1 MKENKF
7 SSDDLQK
14 YEGHYNE
21 EAYWDKL
28 KRIARKVGVKMV
40 YYSLVL
46 YETLIDKNTPAK
58 YRAVIAGALG
68 YLILPSDLI
77 PDFLPAVGF
86 ADDWAAL
93 LAAIVYVARAVTPEI
108 KARAKTRLEKWFGP
122 VADTELGD
130 MK

>member
-7 SSDDLQK
+7 SSEDLQN

-46 YETLIDKNTPAK
+46 YEILVDKNTPAK

-68 YLILPSDLI
+68 YFILPSDLI

-93 LAAIVYVARAVTPEI
+93 LAAVVFVAKAVTPEI
-108 KARAKTRLEKWFGP
+108 KASAKARLEKWFGP
-122 VADTELGD
+122 VADSELGD
-130 MK
+130 LK

>member
-7 SSDDLQK
+7 SSGDLQK

-46 YETLIDKNTPAK
+46 YEILVDKETPAK

-68 YLILPSDLI
+68 YFILPTDLI

-93 LAAIVYVARAVTPEI
+93 LAAIVFVAKAVTPDV
-108 KARAKTRLEKWFGP
+108 KARAKARVVKWFGP
-122 VADTELGD
+122 VADSELGD
-130 MK
+130 LS